1 MRRRDALIDVPI
13 VFTYV
18 DDAKRWITRVNPLQT
33 RTAMSPR
40 ATGRI
45 VRRGDALLLTTV
57 AVASTLMD
65 PHGGGVIEAQL
76 LVLAL
81 FLAI

>member
-1 MRRRDALIDVPI
+1 
-13 VFTYV
+13 
-18 DDAKRWITRVNPLQT
+18 
-33 RTAMSPR
+33 MSR

-45 VRRGDALLLTTV
+45 VRRGGALLLTTV

>member
-1 MRRRDALIDVPI
+1 
-13 VFTYV
+13 
-18 DDAKRWITRVNPLQT
+18 
-33 RTAMSPR
+33 
-40 ATGRI
+40 
-45 VRRGDALLLTTV
+45 V
-57 AVASTLMD
+57 AVASMLMD